1 MDYPTAYLNF
11 SKTFADM
18 RTRLLKWL
26 TDNGGTL
33 DTDGNISGLAPNLEI
48 HFNGRNE
55 QLNAILNYATAVA
68 ESLNAKSEEIAT
80 LKAHIRLLET
90 AEREKSISNAA
101 TLDRISELLAWEIQ
115 KKHSMDDFRRAIK
128 DTIFFVELGLKRKL
142 IESDERIQ
150 LKLHYSKLFLQNDA
164 EARKHFFSRKK
175 ILEQASAHI
184 TIQNVNIQSVVTSA
198 RSTHV

>member
-1 MDYPTAYLNF
+1 
-11 SKTFADM
+11 
-18 RTRLLKWL
+18 
-26 TDNGGTL
+26 
-33 DTDGNISGLAPNLEI
+33 
-48 HFNGRNE
+48 
-55 QLNAILNYATAVA
+55 
-68 ESLNAKSEEIAT
+68 
-80 LKAHIRLLET
+80 
-90 AEREKSISNAA
+90 
-101 TLDRISELLAWEIQ
+101 
-115 KKHSMDDFRRAIK
+115 MDDFRRAIK